1 MNNMS
6 KKEFYEKYGDV
17 PVKFSNY
24 DRYIFAYYGI
34 MPDNKYIICLFG
46 GNEKDIHS
54 HIVIADEYVYLKDI
68 DFYYG
73 CVVDK
78 DAEKFI
84 DGFYVDS

>member
-1 MNNMS
+1 
-6 KKEFYEKYGDV
+6 
-17 PVKFSNY
+17 
-24 DRYIFAYYGI
+24 

-46 GNEKDIHS
+46 GNEEDIYG

-73 CVVDK
+73 CVYDG
-78 DAEKFI
+78 DDNNFI